1 VISILI
7 ACAVIIAD
15 QVSKYFVICSV
26 PEGTK
31 VDVIG
36 NVLRISHIR
45 NSGAIFGVM
54 KSSGGYFTVF
64 SLVAAIVLVVVLLLS
79 KRARGLVK
87 VGLGLV
93 LGGAIGNLIDRL
105 RLGAVVDFVDIGVGN
120 GMRWPSF
127 NVADLA
133 ITVGVIFI
141 VICSLRSTGGS
152 MTE

>member
-7 ACAVIIAD
+7 ACAVVLTD
-15 QVSKYFVICSV
+15 QVSKYMVV
-26 PEGTK
+26 ANLAEGGR
-31 VDVIG
+31 VDVLG
-36 NVLRISHIR
+36 QVLRISHIR

-54 KSSGGYFTVF
+54 RSSGGYFTYF

-79 KRARGLVK
+79 RKARGLVK

-105 RLGAVVDFVDIGVGN
+105 RLGAVVDFIDIGAGEAL
-120 GMRWPSF
+120 RWPSF

-141 VICSLRSTGGS
+141 VICSLRSTTGA
-152 MTE
+152 MVE

>member
-1 VISILI
+1 MISILV
-7 ACAVIIAD
+7 ACAVVLID
-15 QVSKYFVICSV
+15 QVSKHLVVITV
-26 PEGTK
+26 PQGTRI
-31 VDVIG
+31 DVLG
-36 NVLRISHIR
+36 DVLRISHIR

-54 KSSGGYFTVF
+54 RSSGGYFTVF

-79 KRARGLVK
+79 RKARGLVR

-105 RLGAVVDFVDIGVGN
+105 RIGAVVDFIDIGAGDVV
-120 GMRWPSF
+120 RWPSF

-141 VICSLRSTGGS
+141 VICSLRSTTGS
-152 MTE
+152 MAE